1 MGSQFFGPYV
11 DVGGYPPLDILTN
24 ANTYSWGG
32 AVAAFIQADSNGNPV
47 WAGFSDLPVVSSICK
62 SSKPQSDCSQAEW
75 IAMNL
80 TNFSNSKSVIIS
92 FGGQANVSLAQYAYQ
107 NVQAGKTTQNQA
119 VKDLVAKIKSVI
131 TMYPNII
138 GLDFD
143 IEGLAQSDGSALY
156 WALALKCIK
165 KMYPKLRI
173 SYTVAVMPTG
183 LAANGLGVFTKFTLN
198 QGFYP
203 DVVNLMVMDYYLK
216 IADMGQAAV
225 DAIEATYKQ
234 LLPLY
239 PAGSFGY
246 ANLGFTPMIG
256 VNDSNPETTTLAN
269 MSTMCQFAQQNGV
282 GMLAFWDAQ
291 ADLPC
296 ILDNNYKAICQIPS
310 TTYTGQPAGAYAKAF
325 KNCMPTS

>member
-1 MGSQFFGPYV
+1 
-11 DVGGYPPLDILTN
+11 
-24 ANTYSWGG
+24 
-32 AVAAFIQADSNGNPV
+32 
-47 WAGFSDLPVVSSICK
+47 
-62 SSKPQSDCSQAEW
+62 
-75 IAMNL
+75 MNL
-80 TNFSNSKSVIIS
+80 TNFSNSKSAIIS

-119 VKDLVAKIKSVI
+119 VKDLVTKIKSVI

-143 IEGLAQSDGSALY
+143 IESEAQSDGSAIY

-173 SYTVAVMPTG
+173 SYTVPVSPDG
-183 LAANGLGVFTKFTLN
+183 LTSDGLGIFTKYTFN

-203 DVVNLMVMDYYLK
+203 DVVNLMVMDYGVNTT
-216 IADMGQAAV
+216 DMGQAAV
-225 DAIEATYKQ
+225 NAIKATYKQ
-234 LLPLY
+234 LLPSY
-239 PAGSFGY
+239 QPVGPFGY

-256 VNDSNPETTTLAN
+256 VNDTKPETTTLAN
-269 MSTMCQFAQQNGV
+269 MDTMCQFAQQNGV

-296 ILDNNYKAICQIPS
+296 ILDDNYKAICLIPS

-325 KNCMPTS
+325 ENCMPTS